1 MKGTQVHK
9 LQAAIPVLNCL
20 FPRSMTEKELSILL
34 KSVLPRF
41 MSHAEPNLNPNDTRN
56 SRMKALR
63 SQYGIFFF
71 LLITYTALTTLKAL
85 TVWVTTNWKTLKE
98 MGIPDHLTCLLR
110 NL

>member
-1 MKGTQVHK
+1 MKGTQVYK

-20 FPRSMTEKELSILL
+20 FPHSMTEKELSILL

-63 SQYGIFFF
+63 SQIGIFFF
-71 LLITYTALTTLKAL
+71 FTAQYLYFIDYTKGFDC
-85 TVWVTTNWKTLKE
+85 
-98 MGIPDHLTCLLR
+98 MGHNKLE
-110 NL
+110 NA

>member
-71 LLITYTALTTLKAL
+71 SAHYLYCIDYTKGFDC
-85 TVWVTTNWKTLKE
+85 
-98 MGIPDHLTCLLR
+98 MGHNKLE
-110 NL
+110 NA

>member
-1 MKGTQVHK
+1 MKGTQVYK

-20 FPRSMTEKELSILL
+20 FPHSMTEKELSILL

-63 SQYGIFFF
+63 SQIGIFFF
-71 LLITYTALTTLKAL
+71 FYCSVLIL
-85 TVWVTTNWKTLKE
+85 
-98 MGIPDHLTCLLR
+98 H
-110 NL
+110 